1 MSAEK
6 ADLKIFSDFSYDN
19 QLDSR
24 YTAIGENV
32 SPPLKIENMDHNAE
46 TLAIVFNDVDAQ
58 IERTTHWLIWN
69 IPAVIDNIQE
79 NIPVNVKKLPE
90 LDGAYQGKNDFGDI
104 GYRGPALASSTFE
117 KPHNYRLIVY
127 VLDKALELEP
137 AAGEKEL
144 LEAMEGSIIQKGF
157 ISGEYQP

>member
-1 MSAEK
+1 MCAER

-19 QLDSR
+19 QVDSR

-32 SPPLKIENMDHNAE
+32 SPPLRIENLDDDAE
-46 TLAIVFNDVDAQ
+46 TLAIVLNDSDAAV
-58 IERTTHWLIWN
+58 ERTTHWLIWN

-79 NIPVNVKKLPE
+79 NIPLNMKKVPE

-104 GYRGPALASSTFE
+104 GYRGPALPSSNFQ

-127 VLDKALELEP
+127 ALDQALELEP
-137 AAGEKEL
+137 GASEKEL
-144 LEAMEGSIIQKGF
+144 LEAMEDHIIQKGF
-157 ISGEYQP
+157 ISGNYQP